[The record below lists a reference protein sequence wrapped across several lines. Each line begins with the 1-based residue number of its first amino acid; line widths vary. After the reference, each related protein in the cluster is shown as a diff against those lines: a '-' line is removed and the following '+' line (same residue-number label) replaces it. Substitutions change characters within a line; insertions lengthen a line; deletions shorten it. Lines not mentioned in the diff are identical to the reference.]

1 MTNKCDVLVI
11 GAGPGGSSAALHA
24 ARQGLSVMLVED
36 HPAIGTPVHCG
47 ECLSLLAVENL
58 ELELPDE
65 VVALECKGIR
75 VIFPDG
81 GAKLLTEPGFVLEKH
96 LFERWIADSAV
107 EAGASLHLGH
117 KVTEMKRIFNNKNV
131 FSNWEISGKGDT
143 FPIEAKIV
151 IDASG
156 VAGVTSKLLDIKE
169 EVEVIAGFQY
179 EMLDVAN
186 DGYLD
191 FYLWP
196 EYSPHGYVWMIP
208 KKGGRANV
216 GLVTTEKKGAIKY
229 LDKFVTDTYLKDNP
243 KANPPWRS
251 ERGAEGKVRPFGGTI
266 PISGP
271 RSQTFA
277 DGVMMIGDAAGFTS
291 PLFEGGTHLAL
302 KSGKFAAE
310 VAAKAIAEDDL
321 SETKL
326 SEYEKKWKAEFPP
339 YDKILR
345 GKTAL
350 YNLSDAELSVMGRCL
365 PNEMGNMGA
374 FTKLTVGLKI
384 LFRKPTLLAKRV
396 ISVLLSFGYSRAKH
410 FGW

>member
-1 MTNKCDVLVI
+1 
-11 GAGPGGSSAALHA
+11 
-24 ARQGLSVMLVED
+24 
-36 HPAIGTPVHCG
+36 
-47 ECLSLLAVENL
+47 
-58 ELELPDE
+58 
-65 VVALECKGIR
+65 
-75 VIFPDG
+75 
-81 GAKLLTEPGFVLEKH
+81 
-96 LFERWIADSAV
+96 
-107 EAGASLHLGH
+107 
-117 KVTEMKRIFNNKNV
+117 
-131 FSNWEISGKGDT
+131 
-143 FPIEAKIV
+143 
-151 IDASG
+151 
-156 VAGVTSKLLDIKE
+156 
-169 EVEVIAGFQY
+169 
-179 EMLDVAN
+179 
-186 DGYLD
+186 
-191 FYLWP
+191 
-196 EYSPHGYVWMIP
+196 MIP

-243 KANPPWRS
+243 KVNPPWRS

-271 RSQTFA
+271 RSRTFA

-310 VAAKAIAEDDL
+310 VAAKAIAEGVL
-321 SETKL
+321 SETRL